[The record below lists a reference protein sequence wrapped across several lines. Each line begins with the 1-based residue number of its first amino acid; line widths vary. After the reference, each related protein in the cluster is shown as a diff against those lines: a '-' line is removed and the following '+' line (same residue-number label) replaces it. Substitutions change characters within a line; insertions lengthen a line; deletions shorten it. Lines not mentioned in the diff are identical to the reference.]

1 MSQNDDI
8 SFNNSTITVSFGMG
22 LIINYQ
28 FYCQPTF
35 PQKNLRKARCL
46 LLVIFVSS
54 ALTRGEAEKD
64 IFPVEIDNNL
74 TVENLGDEIRKIR
87 GIDGVL
93 PKDFLSFS
101 VEDINRL
108 KGNPTYLQYDGE
120 IGPIHVI
127 VYLQDE

>member
-1 MSQNDDI
+1 
-8 SFNNSTITVSFGMG
+8 MG
-22 LIINYQ
+22 LV
-28 FYCQPTF
+28 F
-35 PQKNLRKARCL
+35 RKARCL

>member
-1 MSQNDDI
+1 SQ
-8 SFNNSTITVSFGMG
+8 
-22 LIINYQ
+22 
-28 FYCQPTF
+28 TF

-87 GIDGVL
+87 GIDGAL

-127 VYLQDE
+127 QQQQQQQNQQTDADEILWFA